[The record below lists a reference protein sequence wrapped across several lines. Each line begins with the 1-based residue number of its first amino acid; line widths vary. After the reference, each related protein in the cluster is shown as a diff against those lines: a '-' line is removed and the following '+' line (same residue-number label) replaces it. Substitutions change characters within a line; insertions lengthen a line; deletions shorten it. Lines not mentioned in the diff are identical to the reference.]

1 MASLGNKIRTVKS
14 LGKPYW
20 YLRLPWLQQCR
31 PASGGDPLTKDYD
44 VIIVGAGHNGLVASA
59 YLQMAGLQTLVLER
73 RHIIGGAAV
82 TEEIIPGYKFSR
94 CSYVLSLLRPH
105 IYKDLELKKRG
116 LKVYTRPHFAFTP
129 LLEEPG
135 QNGRPRSLLLGKDH
149 ESTYQQI
156 AKFSKKDAEAFPE
169 YEKYIAKL
177 GEAIEPLLDMSP
189 VDIQTLT
196 EGTLRKRLKALP
208 ALKTLTQTGL
218 ALGKDIPTFYEI
230 LTAPAKKILD
240 RWFESEPLKATI
252 ATDSVI
258 GAMLTP
264 DQPGSG
270 YVLLHHV
277 MGQIDGE
284 KGAWGFAEGGMGS
297 VSRCISEAALEH
309 GATILTNKTVSSL
322 LSDSDKKVCGVVL
335 EDGTEIRS
343 KAVLS
348 NATPKVTF
356 VDLLPTGLIPAELV
370 QDLKGFDSTSP
381 VTKIN
386 VAVNKLPNF
395 TALPNVSENVPGPHH
410 SCTIHLNCESMNMIN
425 EAYSSAMAGELP
437 KRPMIELCIPS
448 TVDPTLAPEGHHV
461 LSFFTQYTPYHLSNG
476 REWDEETKKAY
487 ADIVFD
493 AVEQYAPGFKDSI
506 VGADILPPPELERIF
521 GLTGGNIFHGALSLD
536 QLYLARPYTWCSS
549 YRTPVKGLYL
559 CGSGAHPGGGV
570 MGAPGYNSAQ
580 IVKTDFA
587 AM

>member
-1 MASLGNKIRTVKS
+1 MKYPPFTVQKILFGNKIRTVKS

-73 RHIIGGAAV
+73 RHIIGGQQSQ
-82 TEEIIPGYKFSR
+82 KKSFQ
-94 CSYVLSLLRPH
+94 
-105 IYKDLELKKRG
+105 KRG

-156 AKFSKKDAEAFPE
+156 AKFLKKMQRCLNLVEVAFPE

-189 VDIQTLT
+189 VDIQSLT

-208 ALKTLTQTGL
+208 ALRTLMQTGL
-218 ALGKDIPTFYEI
+218 ALGKDIPAFYEI

-240 RWFESEPLKATI
+240 RWFDSEPLKATI
-252 ATDSVI
+252 ATDAVI

-284 KGAWGFAEGGMGS
+284 KGAWGFVEGGMGS

-348 NATPKVTF
+348 NAT
-356 VDLLPTGLIPAELV
+356 
-370 QDLKGFDSTSP
+370 
-381 VTKIN
+381 
-386 VAVNKLPNF
+386 
-395 TALPNVSENVPGPHH
+395 
-410 SCTIHLNCESMNMIN
+410 
-425 EAYSSAMAGELP
+425 
-437 KRPMIELCIPS
+437 
-448 TVDPTLAPEGHHV
+448 
-461 LSFFTQYTPYHLSNG
+461 LSNG

-536 QLYLARPYTWCSS
+536 QLYLARPYPWCSS